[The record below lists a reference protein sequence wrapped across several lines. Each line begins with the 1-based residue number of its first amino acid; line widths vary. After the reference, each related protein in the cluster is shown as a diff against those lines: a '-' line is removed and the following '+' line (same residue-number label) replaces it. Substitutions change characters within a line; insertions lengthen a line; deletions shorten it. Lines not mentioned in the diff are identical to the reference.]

1 MARGKGSS
9 LETLSMIGIGL
20 AVLLG
25 VVLALSLVWTD
36 PLSAATQP
44 LATITLLSEAEVVGT
59 VITLGE
65 IAEID
70 YHLSEEEGKARLDL
84 EEINVGRA
92 PLPGNFRQIA
102 IGHIEVRL
110 RQAGIHPST
119 VILVPP
125 PEGSVKI
132 TTATQEVTK
141 GMVTA
146 SVLDCLEEQTGEEFY
161 IDVEVGDVLPLTVP
175 LGRLELRLGTLPL
188 RSGSYRVS
196 VGIYVDGQRH
206 RTIQV
211 RVGLQ
216 PRKPIVVATSDISAG
231 TMIHREDVEKV
242 IPDSSSPGQLF
253 SELEAVVGLEA
264 KRTIRKGAP
273 ITLDDVT
280 VSVLI
285 QKGDTVIIEAIS
297 GVITVKALGIALQSG
312 KLGDWIQVK
321 NTESQKEITAR
332 IVGKGIV
339 CLDLEM
345 GK

>member
-1 MARGKGSS
+1 
-9 LETLSMIGIGL
+9 MIGIGL

-25 VVLALSLVWTD
+25 VVLALSLVWTG

-216 PRKPIVVATSDISAG
+216 PRKAG

-242 IPDSSSPGQLF
+242 IPDSSFPGQLF